1 MSMMG
6 RLGKMNKCYKIISQA
21 ASLSVV
27 AQYVE
32 THQVTVFMYF
42 AIVYHYILTRGFEM
56 NMPTVN
62 PFNKL
67 PPFIR

>member
-1 MSMMG
+1 
-6 RLGKMNKCYKIISQA
+6 MNNCYKVISQVA
-21 ASLSVV
+21 ALSVF
-27 AQYVE
+27 AQYIV
-32 THQVTVFMYF
+32 THQVAVFMYF
-42 AIVYHYILTRGFEM
+42 AIVYHCILTRGFEM